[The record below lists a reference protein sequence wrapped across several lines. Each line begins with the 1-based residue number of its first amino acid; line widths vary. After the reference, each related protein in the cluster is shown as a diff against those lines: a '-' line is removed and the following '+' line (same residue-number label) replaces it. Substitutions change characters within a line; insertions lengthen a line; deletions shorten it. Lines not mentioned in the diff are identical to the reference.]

1 MDNIF
6 VRTDPA
12 VNIKPPKEKSTEK
25 IDEAIALIMGLD
37 RAIRFGN
44 VNGGASTSAAGA
56 GCCKA

>member
-6 VRTDPA
+6 VRTGPA

-44 VNGGASTSAAGA
+44 VNEESVYECRGRWVL
-56 GCCKA
+56 